1 MAVYRCTVLLPR
13 SCATYRREF
22 QSEIRT
28 PFICLTMRGE
38 HLYSRLY
45 HTRNY
50 LSWAFRR
57 WDFVVLA
64 LFLLFAFH
72 AVLTW
77 GWSDERPVLIVVITP
92 THKRPERLADMTRL
106 SQTLSH
112 IKDLHWIVVED
123 AENTV
128 SAVERILF
136 RSGLT
141 YAYFSATTAPGFP
154 KRGWTHRNV
163 ALKYVRKTYRDP
175 KQAGVVYF
183 ADDDNSYDI
192 RLFNNYIRN
201 VKTVG
206 LWAVGLAGS
215 AAVEAPHVE
224 NGTITSWDVVYAPKR
239 KFATDM
245 AGFAVN
251 LDLIRSHPTYFLVIE
266 YIYPICLGRD
276 STSSASNRF
285 LNRASS
291 ASSTSARRNANLS
304 DTTTIRRRLWCGTRR
319 LRTSGL
325 RDRTTGTWSNKLLSN
340 FYC

>member
-251 LDLIRSHPTYFLVIE
+251 LDLIRSHPTAGFNQQCIKSVPESCFLSQFNISKEKCEPFGYDDDPKEIMVWHTKTKNI
-266 YIYPICLGRD
+266 
-276 STSSASNRF
+276 
-285 LNRASS
+285 
-291 ASSTSARRNANLS
+291 
-304 DTTTIRRRLWCGTRR
+304 GTQ
-319 LRTSGL
+319 GQNH
-325 RDRTTGTWSNKLLSN
+325 G
-340 FYC
+340 YVVE